1 MTSNRNTNKY
11 MYKSEIKLNV
21 SHVLLFINLRYLSCE
36 FSSKKTKWKNNFC
49 YHYYDS
55 SKQYVQGKVS
65 RVIIMRFQVSQSN
78 CQTLDAHWASASHR
92 PAPSRVLSQSQARL
106 RITSAHQPVSVP
118 PPLHDVTPSLKVQ
131 WRYWTITAISSR
143 GPHLYYVANAE
154 EKPSSRPPNHIQQ
167 RASSG
172 RAGPVIQTGC
182 TPWQCR

>member
-1 MTSNRNTNKY
+1 
-11 MYKSEIKLNV
+11 MY
-21 SHVLLFINLRYLSCE
+21 HVFLFINSRYLSCT
-36 FSSKKTKWKNNFC
+36 FSSKKKKWKNNFC
-49 YHYYDS
+49 YHYDS
-55 SKQYVQGKVS
+55 NKQHVQGKVS
-65 RVIIMRFQVSQSN
+65 RVKIMRFQVSQSN
-78 CQTLDAHWASASHR
+78 WQTLDDWASASHR
-92 PAPSRVLSQSQARL
+92 PALSGVLSQSQARL
-106 RITSAHQPVSVP
+106 LITSAHQPVSV

-172 RAGPVIQTGC
+172 WEGPVIQTGC

>member
-49 YHYYDS
+49 YHNYDS

-65 RVIIMRFQVSQSN
+65 RVTIMRFQVSQSN
-78 CQTLDAHWASASHR
+78 CQTLDTHWASASHR

-118 PPLHDVTPSLKVQ
+118 PPA
-131 WRYWTITAISSR
+131 WRNTQSESAMAILDNNS
-143 GPHLYYVANAE
+143 HLF
-154 EKPSSRPPNHIQQ
+154 
-167 RASSG
+167 SG
-172 RAGPVIQTGC
+172 TTSILCG
-182 TPWQCR
+182 